1 MDIRLG
7 KKVFIRDIGKDE
19 IWLRD
24 LLYQNPEMLEFGD
37 YPQLVKKE
45 RNEPASGRF
54 HFLLEDLVYDIGYEV
69 EVMLGETDAL
79 QIANTLECWENA
91 RRGQETRSIF
101 AVLVAESFE
110 GKYFNL
116 LHTLSINLPLI
127 VIQANLLE
135 VSGEYVLN
143 FSRIFD
149 LYRVLEGDG
158 KTSKVDESVWSEKS
172 PWTLDAAKALYYL
185 IDCDDKEMEFR
196 EDNIYIFVKSRR
208 AYRLGKGTEPVSIL
222 SFNVFDDKKVDA
234 IREIFYNNNIG
245 PYNLNR
251 NREFSFSVN
260 PEMIERKKD
269 IFTEIIKIRYSHL
282 LSHR

>member
-1 MDIRLG
+1 MEIKFG
-7 KKVFIRDIGKDE
+7 KKVFLRDIGKDE

-24 LLYQNPEMLEFGD
+24 VLCENPAMLGFGD
-37 YPQLVKKE
+37 HLRLVKKE
-45 RNEPASGRF
+45 RKEPTNGRF
-54 HFLLEDLVYDIGYEV
+54 HFLLEDLVYNIGYEV

-79 QIANTLECWENA
+79 LIANALEYWDNA

-116 LHTLSINLPLI
+116 LHTLSINLPVI
-127 VIQANLLE
+127 VMQANLLD
-135 VSGEYVLN
+135 VSGEYVIS
-143 FSRIFD
+143 FSRLFD
-149 LYRVLEGDG
+149 LYRESEDE
-158 KTSKVDESVWSEKS
+158 KETSKINESVWSEKS
-172 PWTLDAAKALYYL
+172 PWTLEVAKTLYHL

-196 EDNIYIFVKSRR
+196 EGHIDIFIKSRR
-208 AYRLGKGTEPVSIL
+208 AYRLERGSEPVSNL

-251 NREFSFSVN
+251 NREFVFSID
-260 PEMIERKKD
+260 PEMIQNRKD
-269 IFTEIIKIRYSHL
+269 IFREIVKIRYGHL